1 MARRF
6 SAPYLSEPVSGL
18 ASWSRNLAVFAV
30 VAVLVSIIIVR
41 FGFLEIKPAL
51 ATFFGALACAGLSV
65 LIGLIGAATIW
76 QSGARGM
83 SRILLAFLIDAVLL
97 AYPAYLGLQYRRL
110 PAIHDITTD
119 PIDPPRFEALAR
131 LRSGDGANPA
141 VYAGLYSAEQQRN
154 TYPDIETVELELPVQ
169 RAYEITLQLVTKRK
183 WLVIDE
189 RAPQPPRWIGRI
201 EAVAR
206 TPIMGFR
213 EDVSIRVSPDDED
226 SRVDIRSASRYFE
239 SDLGS
244 NAARVRKLMEDLNNA
259 ADNASLKPTKK
270 PAQPAK
276 AAPPKVVKK

>member
-6 SAPYLSEPVSGL
+6 SAPYQSEPVSRV

-30 VAVLVSIIIVR
+30 VAVVVSILIVR

-51 ATFFGALACAGLSV
+51 ATFFGALTCAGLSI
-65 LIGLIGAATIW
+65 LLGLVGAATIW

-83 SRILLAFLIDAVLL
+83 SRILLAFLIDAALL
-97 AYPAYLGLQYRRL
+97 AYPAYLGLQYRKL
-110 PAIHDITTD
+110 PSIHDITTD

-141 VYAGLYSAEQQRN
+141 VYAGLYSAEQQRIA
-154 TYPDIETVELELPVQ
+154 YPDIETVELELPVQ

-189 RAPQPPRWIGRI
+189 RPPQPPRRIGRI

-213 EDVSIRVSPDDED
+213 EDVSIRVAPDDED

-244 NAARVRKLMEDLNNA
+244 NAARVRKLIDDLNSA
-259 ADNASLKPTKK
+259 ADNESLKPAKK
-270 PAQPAK
+270 PAQPVK
-276 AAPPKVVKK
+276 APPKVVKK